1 MLVFESH
8 KDVFPHWQFGEDG
21 KNSAVEHDSQVR
33 GWGSGERGERTLSPE
48 NTQNRKFE
56 EGKRKQT
63 AQQNRDI

>member
-1 MLVFESH
+1 MLAFESH

-33 GWGSGERGERTLSPE
+33 EWDSRRGEREPCLQKHT
-48 NTQNRKFE
+48 NRKFE
-56 EGKRKQT
+56 EGKRKET

>member
-33 GWGSGERGERTLSPE
+33 GWGSGERGERTLS
-48 NTQNRKFE
+48 Q
-56 EGKRKQT
+56 EGKRKET
-63 AQQNRDI
+63 AQQNRDT